1 MAQLS
6 LGGAL
11 GTALAAV
18 LLVEWLSAGLAR
30 VVTLNSFATFSLTLD
45 ALAFLGAV
53 AAFEELLFRGVIL
66 RYLEL
71 SLGSRPALATSAVLF
86 GLWHLANPYVGAL
99 RIADCALAGLV
110 LGAAYLI
117 TRRLWLPIGI
127 HALYNV
133 VTALLHG
140 SEETIPLVKLAFA
153 GNPYW
158 TSQAGVYALLAMGHG
173 ALAVVLILIAW
184 KRGSLVSR
192 RAAWGRQTGFTALG
206 SRERQIRSAAWGS
219 RG

>member
-1 MAQLS
+1 VTGPFPDGPRTEGDAVAEAARPRLWGLAVG
-6 LGGAL
+6 LGLVVFGASFSYVPNA
-11 GTALAAV
+11 ALRAV
-18 LLVEWLSAGLAR
+18 LLL
-30 VVTLNSFATFSLTLD
+30 
-45 ALAFLGAV
+45 
-53 AAFEELLFRGVIL
+53 
-66 RYLEL
+66 
-71 SLGSRPALATSAVLF
+71 
-86 GLWHLANPYVGAL
+86 
-99 RIADCALAGLV
+99 GLV